1 MIVHLGRRQ
10 YLRGMEREVQVFSLS
25 QLSAVVAGVLRMHFS
40 RERYW
45 VTAEII
51 NLKISRGHC
60 YLQLAEKDEM
70 GINPR
75 AEFRGIIWA
84 STFDRLAPRFRRETG
99 RDLGEQMQVLL
110 EVEVHYH
117 ERYGLSLL
125 VHNLD
130 ASFTLGQMELERR
143 KTLERLHR
151 EGMLDLNRSLEMAPV
166 LQRLAVLSAEDSK
179 GYQDFMQRLE
189 ANGRGYMFHTE
200 LFTSLLQGDL
210 AASDMVVQL
219 GRIREKMMV
228 QPFDAVVLVRGGGG
242 ASSLEA
248 FNRYEPAAAIA
259 KFPVPVITGIGHHA
273 NRSVC
278 DEVAHTARMTPTD
291 VALFIIEQNEAFEE
305 SVEDCWRGIAE
316 LAAGQIK
323 EEQVFLQDSA
333 KALMHLTRL
342 RLSEAGRQLDQSAY
356 ALQHHTRRSLLA
368 EAGWLNSLHPTL
380 FRLCRQQLLEQERRL
395 DDKKQNLQQNIL
407 NRLQKEEQLLHNSE
421 TRCRLLDP
429 VSVLRRG
436 YSYTV
441 SSKGLVTDP
450 AQVKSGDVL
459 QTITAGGEIIS
470 TVNTTSD
477 AR

>member
-1 MIVHLGRRQ
+1 
-10 YLRGMEREVQVFSLS
+10 MEREVQVFSLS

-51 NLKISRGHC
+51 GLKTSRGHC
-60 YLQLAEKDEM
+60 YLQLAEKDEL

-99 RDLGEQMQVLL
+99 RDLGTQMQVLL
-110 EVEVHYH
+110 EVEVNYH
-117 ERYGLSLL
+117 ERFGLSLV

-151 EGMLDLNRSLEMAPV
+151 EGLLEQNRVLEIAPV
-166 LQRLAVLSAEDSK
+166 LQRLAILSAEDSK

-189 ANGRGYMFHTE
+189 DNGRGYVFHTE

-210 AASDMVVQL
+210 AAADMVVQL
-219 GRIREKMMV
+219 SRIREKMII
-228 QPFDAVVLVRGGGG
+228 QPFDAVVLVRGGGSS
-242 ASSLEA
+242 SSLEA
-248 FNRYEPAAAIA
+248 FNRYEVAAAIA
-259 KFPVPVITGIGHHA
+259 KFPIPVITGIGHHS

-291 VALFIIEQNEAFEE
+291 AALFVIEHTEAFEE
-305 SVEDCWRGIAE
+305 SVESCWQSIA
-316 LAAGQIK
+316 AHITAHIQ

-356 ALQHHTRRSLLA
+356 ALQNHTRRSLMQ
-368 EAGWLNSLHPTL
+368 ESGWLISLNPTL
-380 FRLCRQQLLEQERRL
+380 QRLCRQQLQEQERTLEHKRRV
-395 DDKKQNLQQNIL
+395 LQQEIQKKLQQQEQIL
-407 NRLQKEEQLLHNSE
+407 INSE

-436 YSYTV
+436 YTYTL
-441 SSKGLVTDP
+441 SESRLITDP
-450 AQVKSGDVL
+450 AQVKAGDTLHTVM
-459 QTITAGGEIIS
+459 AGGEITS
-470 TVNTTSD
+470 TVKSTSN
-477 AR
+477 A